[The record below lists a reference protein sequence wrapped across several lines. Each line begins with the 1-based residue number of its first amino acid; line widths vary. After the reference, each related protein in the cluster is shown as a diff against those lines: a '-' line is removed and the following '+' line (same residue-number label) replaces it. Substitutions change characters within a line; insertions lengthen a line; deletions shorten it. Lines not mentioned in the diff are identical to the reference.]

1 MGWLS
6 AARAAG
12 AADLHR
18 ERAARYQQDRE
29 SWRPLLREYQGY
41 CAVLLSER
49 DGWWSLDDP
58 AEYDEL
64 TYAAGRSSS
73 ATPSGHRPPRLC
85 PEKRE
90 IPSPEA
96 GKRGRAGS
104 LIVSASLPRARS
116 CC

>member
-12 AADLHR
+12 DAGLGVAESTGAADLHR
-18 ERAARYQQDRE
+18 ERAGRYQQDQE

-41 CAVLLSER
+41 CAVPLSER

-58 AEYDEL
+58 AEYNEL

-85 PEKRE
+85 PE
-90 IPSPEA
+90 
-96 GKRGRAGS
+96 RGRS
-104 LIVSASLPRARS
+104 RSRKPVSADEPGQ
-116 CC
+116 